1 MIFEQ
6 TSQFHIYL
14 QWVNT
19 FSIGPIE
26 GPLCDCEI
34 FANLSLKLYKIF
46 FMFLT
51 VLIAGNVAQI
61 LAIVAI
67 FYAVDLPKAQL
78 PRPETDWLLVA
89 FVAFHFLTHL
99 VLSAINCNADNGKM

>member
-1 MIFEQ
+1 MQEIQLKYEELQ
-6 TSQFHIYL
+6 TKVDEKFTI
-14 QWVNT
+14 T
-19 FSIGPIE
+19 E
-26 GPLCDCEI
+26 C
-34 FANLSLKLYKIF
+34 LKCLELFQIF
-46 FMFLT
+46 FMFMT
-51 VLIAGNVAQI
+51 VLTAGNVAQI